1 LFRANRFAA
10 SPADQS
16 FGRRDS
22 GLRRRV
28 GFRSGAGSADDLR
41 DGFIHLSTRE
51 QLTGTIAKHF
61 RGEHD
66 LVLIQFETHLL
77 GEQLRWEVSRGG
89 DLFPHFYAALPTA
102 SAGAVHALPLGFDGV
117 PVLPKEF
124 AAC

>member
-1 LFRANRFAA
+1 MTTPRQFVFKVAA
-10 SPADQS
+10 
-16 FGRRDS
+16 R
-22 GLRRRV
+22 
-28 GFRSGAGSADDLR
+28 GAWEDACRTGAFTGSADDLR

-66 LVLIQFETHLL
+66 LVLIQIETRLL

-89 DLFPHFYAALPTA
+89 DLFPHLYAALPTA
-102 SAGAVHALPLGFDGV
+102 NAGVHALPLGIDGV
-117 PVLPKEF
+117 PMLPKEF